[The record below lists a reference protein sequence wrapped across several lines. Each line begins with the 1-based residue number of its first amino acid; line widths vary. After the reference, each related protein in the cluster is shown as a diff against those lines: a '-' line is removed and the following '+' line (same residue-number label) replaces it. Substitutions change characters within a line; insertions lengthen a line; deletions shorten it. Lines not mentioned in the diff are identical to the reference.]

1 MSLENIKIET
11 TISPEWAER
20 LNQLSLETGSS
31 LEELV
36 QEAIGQYLE
45 KIKVSD
51 NSDSVDL
58 QYLNLQKELLTL
70 QKKVQSLEPLL
81 HQVTKLE
88 VKIIGIEK
96 IVMPKL
102 SISPSST
109 CAQLLINDNDQ
120 DEPDEILTDF
130 LGDC

>member
-11 TISPEWAER
+11 TVSQEWAER
-20 LNQLSLETGSS
+20 LNHLSLETGSS

-45 KIKVSD
+45 KIKVSY

-58 QYLNLQKELLTL
+58 QYLNLQKELLNL

-81 HQVTKLE
+81 HQVAKLE
-88 VKIIGIEK
+88 VKILGIEK
-96 IVMPKL
+96 IVIPEL
-102 SISPSST
+102 SISPIST
-109 CAQLLINDNDQ
+109 FAQLLINDNDQ

-130 LGDC
+130 LVDS